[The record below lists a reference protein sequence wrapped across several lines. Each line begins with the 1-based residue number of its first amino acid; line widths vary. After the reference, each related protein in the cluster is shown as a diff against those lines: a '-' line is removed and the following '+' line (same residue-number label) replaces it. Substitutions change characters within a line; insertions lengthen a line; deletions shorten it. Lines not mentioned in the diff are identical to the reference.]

1 MNVPVL
7 PRRRADNDGDT
18 NNQAKKSSKKVRRV
32 VSHKFRAQDFVR
44 KRQNETIRDHYT
56 LGKLLGEGQFG
67 EVFVGTVNKSRG
79 DTRAI
84 KRIAKDLLSEED
96 HDEVFN
102 EFFVLKQMDHPNICK
117 MYEFFE
123 DTDDFWFV
131 QELCSGGE
139 LLDELE
145 RIENFNEATAGLIMR
160 QVLSS
165 VHYCHT
171 QKRVVHRD
179 LKLEN
184 ILLEGQ
190 STQAPSS
197 PDDYNPMVVKVIDF
211 GLSTKFEPGQILT
224 APVGSMHYIAPE
236 VLEQEY
242 QGGTCDIWS
251 CGVIA
256 YILLCGYAPF
266 EAANDRDMRELIMMG
281 HVSFEDPIWQN
292 NVSQEAIDFVQ
303 YLLTYEPENRPDA
316 YESLQHPWIQKYSK
330 VHSQQFRATK
340 SGAEAAMKVL
350 SNCRSFEAVSKLK
363 QATCAFMTS
372 QLALS
377 SGNEQEDASSSSL
390 HQASDSFMIGE
401 VFRAMD
407 LDSDGRLSLEEL
419 RGGFKDFMVGQ
430 QLTVEEVD
438 DIFERMDLANSDYIE
453 YSEFVV
459 ACMGLHEAQHQ
470 QLLQQAFDRLLD
482 KDGSGFI
489 SHEKLRNEMSP
500 FYGDDVDED
509 VIQKIIDEADA
520 DQDGKISYEDFKH
533 MMCKT
538 AHFVPPEGATPL
550 EDCKPGSVKATIKE
564 KEDKEIVEPSVAEAA
579 ALEESPKPEVDT
591 KETPAEVP
599 KAVPAP
605 APVVKPPSIA
615 TTGKRQSVTGPRAR
629 LIASMFERNMD
640 NNQKMGL
647 EKFAYKLKPIQ
658 SGSEKKRR
666 LPRTRRVNFEELT
679 KKASTQIDFDAR
691 KKMKQRN
698 NEIAELN
705 STPGRSRQRRNTIM
719 SMFAEEKQDSKRDV
733 RLQELETLKVF
744 ADSKGKRDSLRKSFG
759 SVTRRLE
766 AAQRQ
771 LRLEELERVRES
783 FNEST
788 IVAQHEMEE
797 NWKQAHKRASL
808 AEHRTSQVKALKELE
823 GFKEN
828 FEQPPNMLESSE
840 VNARRA
846 SDLPASTL
854 VKRSRRGWTR
864 HLSGKAAARDA
875 IQRNQLEGVVHSRPR
890 MMRTASQAMLP
901 DVLEQEA
908 RLAGMQPKAKNKKLA
923 RTITPIR
930 RLNSFDSDQDHD
942 EGAQR
947 LDEMASRVIVEPS
960 SDYSCSLHDP
970 RCGRN
975 SAVDMVAAQ
984 RQARLEEL
992 MNLEIS
998 FDGDGHNA
1006 AVELAAAQRNGRLR
1020 ELENV
1025 GPSSFE
1031 GGGNATVE
1039 VAAAQRGA
1047 RLNERQSCKR
1057 GNNAKSAL
1065 QKFEGT
1071 SQSKEQQQ
1079 PQGKHKSKS
1088 IILSSAHIPKSKLMK
1103 RNTIGTD
1110 NGCDMV
1116 AAEIL
1121 KANLKEH
1128 NTSIASL
1135 NSSDTDEKKMAQHQ
1149 NDNDT
1154 AELSANSNSS
1164 RSDPAGELNEN
1175 SISHFGEA
1183 SFADS
1188 MDSVGQGSIADMSMN
1203 LSACPIAEDSPVIAS
1218 PEVKKS
1224 HLRFERSAPELGLGS
1239 PRVEYY
1245 ERPAP
1250 KIRGKH
1256 IVLPN
1261 NTSRN
1266 GTPSTPNSRRGR
1278 MSLKP
1283 RKGGSVASAGS
1294 KSRRRAS
1301 AAAVMRSSEPKLTD
1315 AQQSFLELAKERA
1328 LQSKAPA
1335 TKAS

>member
-1 MNVPVL
+1 MARSISSLRLGGYPYNFIPTAHYINHRAMNVPVL
-7 PRRRADNDGDT
+7 PRRRADNDSQD
-18 NNQAKKSSKKVRRV
+18 NNNTKKSSKKVRRV

-79 DTRAI
+79 DDTRAI

-123 DTDDFWFV
+123 DADDFWFV

-190 STQAPSS
+190 SAQAASSS

-281 HVSFEDPIWQN
+281 HVSFDDPIWQD
-292 NVSQEAIDFVQ
+292 NVSEEAIDFVQ
-303 YLLTYEPENRPDA
+303 YLLTYEPENRPNA
-316 YESLQHPWIQKYSK
+316 YEALQHPWIQKYSK

-340 SGAEAAMKVL
+340 SGTEAAMKVL
-350 SNCRSFEAVSKLK
+350 SNCRSFEAASKLK

-372 QLALS
+372 QLVLS
-377 SGNEQEDASSSSL
+377 SGQEDASSSL

-470 QLLQQAFDRLLD
+470 QMLQQAFERLLD
-482 KDGSGFI
+482 RDGSGFI
-489 SHEKLRNEMSP
+489 SHEKLRNEMAP

-509 VIQKIIDEADA
+509 VIQNIIDEADA

-538 AHFVPPEGATPL
+538 ADFVPPEDATPL
-550 EDCKPGSVKATIKE
+550 EDYKPGSAKTTKKE
-564 KEDKEIVEPSVAEAA
+564 KEVKETVETSAAEASA
-579 ALEESPKPEVDT
+579 VEESPKPEVDT
-591 KETPAEVP
+591 KETPAEPAEAPVP
-599 KAVPAP
+599 VPAVK
-605 APVVKPPSIA
+605 APSTLIS
-615 TTGKRQSVTGPRAR
+615 GKRQSMTGPRAR

-640 NNQKMGL
+640 NNEKMGFD
-647 EKFAYKLKPIQ
+647 KFAYKLKPIQ

-691 KKMKQRN
+691 KKMKQR
-698 NEIAELN
+698 
-705 STPGRSRQRRNTIM
+705 
-719 SMFAEEKQDSKRDV
+719 K
-733 RLQELETLKVF
+733 QELEILKGY

-766 AAQRQ
+766 EAQRQ

-783 FNEST
+783 FYEST
-788 IVAQHEMEE
+788 IIAQKEMEE

-808 AEHRTSQVKALKELE
+808 AEQRTSQMEAIKEL
-823 GFKEN
+823 GYFKEI
-828 FEQPPNMLESSE
+828 FEQPSNMLESSE

-875 IQRNQLEGVVHSRPR
+875 IQRNQLEGAVHSRPR
-890 MMRTASQAMLP
+890 MMRTASQTMLP

-923 RTITPIR
+923 RTITPMR
-930 RLNSFDSDQDHD
+930 RLNSFDSDKDHD

-947 LDEMASRVIVEPS
+947 LDEMASRVILEPN

-992 MNLEIS
+992 MNLDIS
-998 FDGDGHNA
+998 FGGDGHNS
-1006 AVELAAAQRNGRLR
+1006 AVELASAQRSGRLR

-1031 GGGNATVE
+1031 GGTNATVE
-1039 VAAAQRGA
+1039 MAAAQRGA
-1047 RLNERQSCKR
+1047 RLNELQSCKR
-1057 GNNAKSAL
+1057 GNNAKNAR

-1071 SQSKEQQQ
+1071 GQSDEKQH
-1079 PQGKHKSKS
+1079 PQGKHKSRS
-1088 IILSSAHIPKSKLMK
+1088 VVLSSADIPKSKLMK

-1110 NGCDMV
+1110 TGYDIV
-1116 AAEIL
+1116 ATAIL

-1128 NTSIASL
+1128 NMSVASL
-1135 NSSDTDEKKMAQHQ
+1135 NLSDHDEKKITPHKNA
-1149 NDNDT
+1149 NDT

-1175 SISHFGEA
+1175 SMTHIGES

-1188 MDSVGQGSIADMSMN
+1188 MGSIGAGSIADMSMN

-1218 PEVKKS
+1218 PEVKKA

-1239 PRVEYY
+1239 PRVEHY

-1283 RKGGSVASAGS
+1283 RKGGSVSSGN

-1301 AAAVMRSSEPKLTD
+1301 AAAVMSSSEPKLTD
-1315 AQQSFLELAKERA
+1315 AQQSFLDLAKERA

-1335 TKAS
+1335 TRAS